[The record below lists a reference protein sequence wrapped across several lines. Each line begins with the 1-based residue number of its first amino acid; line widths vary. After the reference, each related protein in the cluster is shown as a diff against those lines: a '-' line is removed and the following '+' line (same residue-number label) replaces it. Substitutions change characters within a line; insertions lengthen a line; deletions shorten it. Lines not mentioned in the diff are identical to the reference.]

1 MDFGFSPFCSPH
13 LLLKTN
19 CKYGNLSWKACGCSR
34 QNIPALSPKLEPCKI
49 SLDFLLKIFIFLNV
63 YLWYWWYKK
72 LLNFLSM
79 IFFLWSLNIVWN
91 WTSWRSPKS
100 QNPGDSSLLESALSR
115 PGSQPLFTPCLFT
128 VVCGLI
134 QQMRATSEILRHY
147 FLVPPQ

>member
-91 WTSWRSPKS
+91 WTSCTQVPEPWWQQPAWIC
-100 QNPGDSSLLESALSR
+100 SLQAWEPTIVYSLSFY
-115 PGSQPLFTPCLFT
+115 SCLRFWYSKWE
-128 VVCGLI
+128 L
-134 QQMRATSEILRHY
+134 
-147 FLVPPQ
+147 LVKYWGIIS